1 MKKLTQ
7 QEAKDIQIGAS
18 IMSTGGGGDY
28 LDGIKAIEICE
39 ERNQQI
45 TLLGMED
52 LNPEGFYVSVGMIG
66 SISEETWMP
75 VEQEIEL
82 MAEAVKIL
90 EDSMNVKF
98 EGIISPELG
107 GITGITFAVAATL
120 NIPMLDCD
128 AAGRAVP

>member
-52 LNPEGFYVSVGMIG
+52 INPEGFYVSVGMIG
-66 SISEETWMP
+66 SISEETC
-75 VEQEIEL
+75 L
-82 MAEAVKIL
+82 AC
-90 EDSMNVKF
+90 
-98 EGIISPELG
+98 EG
-107 GITGITFAVAATL
+107 
-120 NIPMLDCD
+120 
-128 AAGRAVP
+128 